1 MLLDI
6 MKLGP
11 MENDRWSVRLEYTQE
26 HIFVYH

>member
-1 MLLDI
+1 

-11 MENDRWSVRLEYTQE
+11 MENDRCSVRLEYTQE